1 MEEGNTV
8 EFETVTKRFGEATAA
23 LENLSQLLQGLKNAR
38 EVQEKAATTISQA
51 SDSLRI
57 TSDNIA
63 SFCDALRS
71 TLDLTLEALQSAEN
85 LATGT
90 ELTTIRTG
98 VDGVKEIVVCL
109 VEQRETLD
117 VKLTELA
124 GGQRSISETLHAIR
138 NRIDVD
144 LSAALQ
150 LRDSAR
156 SELAETKE
164 RLGRLEGHLAG
175 LPAKVRRKYNLEE
188 GT

>member
-90 ELTTIRTG
+90 ELTTIPVSYTHLTLPTKR
-98 VDGVKEIVVCL
+98 IV
-109 VEQRETLD
+109 
-117 VKLTELA
+117 
-124 GGQRSISETLHAIR
+124 
-138 NRIDVD
+138 
-144 LSAALQ
+144 
-150 LRDSAR
+150 
-156 SELAETKE
+156 
-164 RLGRLEGHLAG
+164 
-175 LPAKVRRKYNLEE
+175 
-188 GT
+188 